1 MIIPNGYIEI
11 KSKSVGGMDEDGY
24 PIPAKAVWEE
34 PIRCQIVP
42 NRSTLL
48 GVTGQGAGEPFTV
61 AEYSILVNENEY
73 PEKPFEQI
81 RLTDDGGKSLGEYSV
96 KKVRHLSAVSQ
107 YEITV

>member
-1 MIIPNGYIEI
+1 MIIPNGHIEI

-24 PIPAKAVWEE
+24 PIQANAVWKD

-48 GVTGQGAGEPFTV
+48 GVTGQGTGEPFTV
-61 AEYSILVNENEY
+61 AEYSILMNESEY

-81 RLTDDGGKSLGEYSV
+81 RLTGDGGKSLGEYSV
-96 KKVRHLSAVSQ
+96 KKVRHLRAVSQ
-107 YEITV
+107 WEITV